1 MNKELL
7 ESHIKRLASMDL
19 LIWTLNNPTYIIRAP
34 AALAL
39 TSGSLSFRR
48 RTNGGTDF
56 TSTALF
62 LPSKGTLKNTKQNHF
77 SFYFVL
83 WDMHMKIISKRFRFW
98 VHVYLRSMM
107 SLAALALMTSEAWSS
122 SLVNVSMAPAAKACW
137 VLTLIQKCSVSKI
150 NICSNQDV
158 KLCVTVIVH
167 A

>member
-7 ESHIKRLASMDL
+7 ESQIKRLASIDL

-62 LPSKGTLKNTKQNHF
+62 LPSNGTLKNTKQNHF

-83 WDMHMKIISKRFRFW
+83 
-98 VHVYLRSMM
+98 
-107 SLAALALMTSEAWSS
+107 
-122 SLVNVSMAPAAKACW
+122 
-137 VLTLIQKCSVSKI
+137 
-150 NICSNQDV
+150 
-158 KLCVTVIVH
+158 
-167 A
+167 